1 MAQTSEQI
9 ANKIFA
15 QMLSY
20 TGPDGELVTF
30 GSIEEAIEAGYLDLN
45 KDTMLYWLGE
55 AADEA
60 LSD

>member
-1 MAQTSEQI
+1 MAQASEQI

-20 TGPDGELVTF
+20 TDPDGELVTF
-30 GSIEEAIEAGYLDLN
+30 DSIEEAIEAGYLDLD

-55 AADEA
+55 AAEEA
-60 LSD
+60 LQE

>member
-9 ANKIFA
+9 ANKILA

-20 TGPDGELVTF
+20 TDPDGELITF
-30 GSIEEAIEAGYLDLN
+30 DSIEEAIEAGYLDLD

-55 AADEA
+55 AAEEA
-60 LSD
+60 IN

>member
-9 ANKIFA
+9 ANKILA

-20 TGPDGELVTF
+20 TDPDGELVTF
-30 GSIEEAIEAGYLDLN
+30 DSIEEAIEAGYLDLD

-55 AADEA
+55 AAEEA
-60 LSD
+60 IN